1 MTYLKGYLSTNT
13 RLDKKCGKGWEGTVG
28 NCKRVKRAGTK
39 VKAPAVGFAKR
50 WESPA
55 FRLQMVGLATGTF
68 VGVNALQRQGSV
80 MGVTPEKTED
90 LSVVDESLEK
100 GLFEKEVLG
109 QGLTGK
115 ATLVQDSKGNRYVKK
130 EAVEEGAAPNAAIG
144 RAMYVYS
151 AAAESAVSDMA
162 EDVGIPSAK
171 VRMIP
176 AKNGDKLG
184 STLQDVAKGDTKAN
198 SPPDRFVSHQLGKI
212 EMEPFPRYE
221 KSGLNLTNLRA
232 MKNKDSA
239 KILALDTFT
248 GNADRHDGNLF
259 YDKKTKKYTAI
270 DNGLAFYSDGITA
283 SVTKSLK
290 KSKSSFKTMIDI
302 DPEIKEGL
310 QIYRDTLSEL
320 ITKYPP
326 KKSKA
331 KMLGYMQHES
341 GTNMINDFY
350 VRTGKT
356 RVIDKNYVEAKKA
369 LKELD
374 DLLGSI

>member
-1 MTYLKGYLSTNT
+1 M
-13 RLDKKCGKGWEGTVG
+13 
-28 NCKRVKRAGTK
+28 
-39 VKAPAVGFAKR
+39 
-50 WESPA
+50 
-55 FRLQMVGLATGTF
+55 
-68 VGVNALQRQGSV
+68 
-80 MGVTPEKTED
+80 
-90 LSVVDESLEK
+90 
-100 GLFEKEVLG
+100 G
-109 QGLTGK
+109 QGYTGK
-115 ATLVQDSKGNRYVKK
+115 VTLVKDSKGKEYVKK
-130 EAVEEGAAPNAAIG
+130 EAVEDTDPMSAGG

-151 AAAESAVSDMA
+151 AAAESTVSDMA

-171 VRMIP
+171 VRMTP

-184 STLQDVAKGDTKAN
+184 STLQDVAKGKIKADS
-198 SPPDRFVSHQLGKI
+198 SPDPLISHQLGSI
-212 EMEPFPRYE
+212 EVDPFPRYQ
-221 KSGLNLTNLRA
+221 KSGLGIKNLEA
-232 MKNKDSA
+232 MRNKDSA

-259 YDKKTKKYTAI
+259 YEEKTKRYTAI
-270 DNGLAFYSDGITA
+270 DNGLAFYSDSITP

-290 KSKSSFKTMIDI
+290 DNKMTFKMMAGL

-310 QIYRDTLSEL
+310 QTYRDTLSEL